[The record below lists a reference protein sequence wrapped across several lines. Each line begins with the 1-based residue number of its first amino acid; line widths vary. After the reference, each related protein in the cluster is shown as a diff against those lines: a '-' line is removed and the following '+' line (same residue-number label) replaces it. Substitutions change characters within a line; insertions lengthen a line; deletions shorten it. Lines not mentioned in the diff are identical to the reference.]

1 MPQTFPFMITQAGL
15 DALVDAQNGETEAIR
30 VTEVGFS
37 EQHVALAPT
46 LEVLPGE
53 FKRLDTISGQSASET
68 VIHMTATDNS
78 LDVYDVRAI
87 GLFLADGTLFAAY
100 SHQAS
105 ALFRKVDIAN
115 FLIAFDIV
123 FSEAVGDDIAFGDAT
138 FLYPPATEVTKGVA
152 SLATQGEVD
161 EGIDDERIVTP
172 LTLAQRLLPV
182 LQAIV
187 DEAEA
192 RSDGDVALQE
202 ADAQERSD
210 RTDADAALQ
219 ALIVALR
226 AVTIT
231 GGGLATGGGN
241 LTANRVINVLAATAA
256 QVIAGASNSVAI
268 TPASLG
274 PIITSFGQSGYASV
288 PGGNPSSVLL
298 LQWGRF
304 TAGANSS
311 PSVTFPIAF
320 SAPAFA
326 VVVDGAS
333 DTNLDAQ
340 DNFPAVRTPSITAT
354 GFTAF
359 NANDSADQCCFFAIG
374 QVDLT

>member
-30 VTEVGFS
+30 VTEVGFT

-68 VIHMTATDNS
+68 VIHMTATDHS
-78 LDVYDVRAI
+78 LDVYEVRAI

-100 SHQAS
+100 SHPPS

-123 FSEAVGDDIAFGDAT
+123 FSEAVGGDIEFGDAT

-152 SLATQGEVD
+152 SLATQGDVD
-161 EGIDDERIVTP
+161 EGSDDEQIVTP
-172 LTLAQRLLPV
+172 LKLAQRLLPV
-182 LQAIV
+182 LQSIV

-192 RSDGDVALQE
+192 RTQ
-202 ADAQERSD
+202 
-210 RTDADAALQ
+210 ADAAQEQ
-219 ALIVALR
+219 ALDQEESERQAADTALQSLINALR
-226 AVTIT
+226 AITIT
-231 GGGLATGGGN
+231 GAGLATGGGN

-256 QVIAGASNSVAI
+256 QVMAGVSNSVAI

-288 PGGNPSSVLL
+288 PGGNPSAVLL

-311 PSVTFPIAF
+311 PSITFPIAF

-326 VVVDGAS
+326 VVVDGTS
-333 DTNLDAQ
+333 DTNNDAQ
-340 DNFPAVRTPSITAT
+340 DNFPTVRTPTISAT

-359 NANDSADQCCFFAIG
+359 NPNDSADQCCFFAVG

>member
-1 MPQTFPFMITQAGL
+1 MITQAGL
-15 DALVDAQNGETEAIR
+15 DALVDAQNGETEVIR

-37 EQHVALAPT
+37 DQHVALAPT

-68 VIHMTATDNS
+68 VIHMTATDHS
-78 LDVYDVRAI
+78 LDVYEVRAI
-87 GLFLADGTLFAAY
+87 GLFLEDGTLFAAY
-100 SHQAS
+100 SHLPS

-115 FLIAFDIV
+115 FLIAFDIA
-123 FSEAVGDDIAFGDAT
+123 FSEAVGDDIQFGDAT

-152 SLATQGEVD
+152 ALATQAEVD
-161 EGIDDERIVTP
+161 AGADDERVVTP
-172 LTLAQRLLPV
+172 LKLAQRLLPV
-182 LQAIV
+182 IQSIV
-187 DEAEA
+187 DEAET
-192 RSDGDVALQE
+192 RSDADTAQQQALDQE
-202 ADAQERSD
+202 ESD
-210 RTDADAALQ
+210 REDGDAALQ
-219 ALIVALR
+219 ALINALR
-226 AVTIT
+226 AITIT
-231 GGGLATGGGN
+231 GSGLASGGGA
-241 LTANRVINVLAATAA
+241 LTGNRVISVLAATAA
-256 QVIAGASNSVAI
+256 QVIAGVSNSVAI

-288 PGGNPSSVLL
+288 PGGNPGAVLL

-311 PSVTFPIAF
+311 PSVTFPMAF

-326 VVVDGAS
+326 VVVDGTS
-333 DTNLDAQ
+333 DTNNDAQ
-340 DNFPAVRTPSITAT
+340 DNYPAVRTPSITAT